1 MQKSVDEKLTDE
13 LFIALCLKRDQ
24 GTISLGLFSPEL
36 CHRHC
41 TLPRPSVLVTHQY
54 LLYSS
59 SIDSCKTGINFALG
73 ITGDR
78 EGDL

>member
-1 MQKSVDEKLTDE
+1 MNCL
-13 LFIALCLKRDQ
+13 LHLALRETKEQSTLGYLARD
-24 GTISLGLFSPEL
+24 SDLG
-36 CHRHC
+36 HC
-41 TLPRPSVLVTHQY
+41 TAPRPSALVTHRY